1 MGEFTAPRPHSLME
15 TERRRAILGFVRR
28 SRPYCGDFLEIA
40 LFVFAINDS
49 GSKTGVG

>member
-1 MGEFTAPRPHSLME
+1 MAAFKVI
-15 TERRRAILGFVRR
+15 TEVVRR